1 MEIKSITVDMG
12 EFGPM
17 KLNKTVEELCV
28 LAVQDPL
35 TQTYNRNVLS
45 ELRSK
50 LENEY
55 IYMAMVDVD
64 HLKQINDTYGHV
76 VGDMV
81 IKQVA
86 ARLQKVSPT
95 VFRLGG
101 DEFLIVSSKSLM
113 NLTVPQATVGAMF
126 KPACLSFG
134 DAMEAADHLLYIAK
148 HSRTPKAD
156 RHDYSPNDIRE
167 IFGLPRI

>member
-1 MEIKSITVDMG
+1 MDIKNIIVDMG
-12 EFGPM
+12 DFGPM
-17 KLNKTVEELCV
+17 KINKTVEELCV
-28 LAVQDPL
+28 MAVLDPL

-45 ELRSK
+45 EARSK
-50 LENEY
+50 FDKEY

-64 HLKQINDTYGHV
+64 HLKQINDIYGHT

-86 ARLQKVSPT
+86 EQLQKVSKM

-101 DEFLIVSSKSLM
+101 DEFLIVSHQSLM
-113 NLTVPQATVGAMF
+113 DLKVDYATVGAMF

-134 DAMEAADHLLYIAK
+134 DAMEAADRLLYVAK
-148 HSRTPKAD
+148 HSRTLKAD
-156 RHDYSPNDIRE
+156 RHEYSPNDIRA

>member
-1 MEIKSITVDMG
+1 MEIKNITVDMG
-12 EFGPM
+12 DFGRM
-17 KLNKTVEELCV
+17 TLDKTVEELIV
-28 LAVQDPL
+28 LAVKDPL
-35 TQTYNRNVLS
+35 TGTFNRNILS
-45 ELRSK
+45 ESRSR
-50 LENEY
+50 LEMEC

-64 HLKQINDTYGHV
+64 HLKQINDTYGHA

-86 ARLQKVSPT
+86 AQLQKISPT

-113 NLTVPQATVGAMF
+113 NLTIPHATVGAIF

-134 DAMEAADHLLYIAK
+134 DAMEAADRLLYIAK

-156 RHDYSPNDIRE
+156 RHNCSPNDIRA

>member
-35 TQTYNRNVLS
+35 TQTYNRHVLS
-45 ELRSK
+45 EVRSR
-50 LENEY
+50 LEREY
-55 IYMAMVDVD
+55 VYMAMVDVD
-64 HLKQINDTYGHV
+64 HLKQVNDMYGHI

-86 ARLQKVSPT
+86 EQLQNVSKM

-101 DEFLIVSSKSLM
+101 DEFLIISNKSLM
-113 NLTVPQATVGAMF
+113 DLKVDYATVGAMF

-134 DAMEAADHLLYIAK
+134 DAMEAADRLLYAAK

-156 RHDYSPNDIRE
+156 RHDYSPNDIRA

>member
-1 MEIKSITVDMG
+1 MDSKNITVDMG
-12 EFGPM
+12 DFGRM
-17 KLNKTVEELCV
+17 TLDKTVEELIV
-28 LAVQDPL
+28 LAFKDPL
-35 TQTYNRNVLS
+35 TDTFNRNALS

-50 LENEY
+50 VERGY
-55 IYMAMVDVD
+55 IYLAMVDID
-64 HLKQINDTYGHV
+64 HLKQINDTYGHI

-86 ARLQKVSPT
+86 AHLQRVSPT

-113 NLTVPQATVGAMF
+113 NLQVPQATVGAMF
-126 KPACLSFG
+126 KPDCLSFG
-134 DAMEAADHLLYIAK
+134 DAMEAADHRLYAAK
-148 HSRTPKAD
+148 HSRTPKTD
-156 RHDYSPNDIRE
+156 CYDYSPNDIRE

>member
-1 MEIKSITVDMG
+1 MEIKNITVDMG
-12 EFGPM
+12 DFGRM
-17 KLNKTVEELCV
+17 TLNKTVEELIM
-28 LAVQDPL
+28 LAVKDPL
-35 TQTYNRNVLS
+35 TDTFNRNVLS
-45 ELRSK
+45 ELCSK
-50 LENEY
+50 LEREY

-86 ARLQKVSPT
+86 AHLQKVSPT

-113 NLTVPQATVGAMF
+113 NLKVPYATVGAIF

-134 DAMEAADHLLYIAK
+134 DAMETADQLLYEAK
-148 HSRTPKAD
+148 HSRTPKTD
-156 RHDYSPNDIRE
+156 CYHYSPNDIRA

>member
-1 MEIKSITVDMG
+1 MA
-12 EFGPM
+12 
-17 KLNKTVEELCV
+17 V
-28 LAVQDPL
+28 LDPL

-45 ELRSK
+45 EARSK
-50 LENEY
+50 LDKEY

-86 ARLQKVSPT
+86 ARLQKVSPS

-156 RHDYSPNDIRE
+156 RHDYSPNDICE

>member
-12 EFGPM
+12 EFGPI
-17 KLNKTVEELCV
+17 KLNKTVEELWV

-35 TQTYNRNVLS
+35 TQTYNRHALS
-45 ELRSK
+45 EVRSR
-50 LENEY
+50 LEREY

-64 HLKQINDTYGHV
+64 HLKQVNDMYGHI

-86 ARLQKVSPT
+86 EQLQNVSKM

-101 DEFLIVSSKSLM
+101 DEFLIISNNSLM
-113 NLTVPQATVGAMF
+113 DMKVDYATVGAMF

-134 DAMEAADHLLYIAK
+134 DAMEAADRLLYAAK
-148 HSRTPKAD
+148 HSRTPKFD
-156 RHDYSPNDIRE
+156 FHDYSLNDIRE
-167 IFGLPRI
+167 IFGLPRS

>member
-1 MEIKSITVDMG
+1 MESKNITVDMG
-12 EFGPM
+12 DFGRM
-17 KLNKTVEELCV
+17 TLDKTVEELIV
-28 LAVQDPL
+28 LAVKDPL
-35 TQTYNRNVLS
+35 TDTFNRNVLS
-45 ELRSK
+45 ELCSR
-50 LENEY
+50 LERES

-64 HLKQINDTYGHV
+64 HLKQINNTYGHI

-86 ARLQKVSPT
+86 AHLQKVSPT

-101 DEFLIVSSKSLM
+101 DEFLIISSKSLM
-113 NLTVPQATVGAMF
+113 NLKVPYATVGAMF

-134 DAMEAADHLLYIAK
+134 DAMKAADHLLYIAK
-148 HSRTPKAD
+148 HSRIPKSD
-156 RHDYSPNDIRE
+156 RHDYSPNDIRA

>member
-1 MEIKSITVDMG
+1 MESKNITVDMG
-12 EFGPM
+12 DFGRM
-17 KLNKTVEELCV
+17 TLNKTVEELIM
-28 LAVQDPL
+28 LAVKDPL
-35 TQTYNRNVLS
+35 TDTFNRNVLS
-45 ELRSK
+45 ELYSK
-50 LENEY
+50 LEREH
-55 IYMAMVDVD
+55 IYMAMVDVN
-64 HLKQINDTYGHV
+64 HLKQINDTYGHA

-86 ARLQKVSPT
+86 AQLQKVSPT

-113 NLTVPQATVGAMF
+113 NLTVPQATVGAIF
-126 KPACLSFG
+126 KPACLNFG

-156 RHDYSPNDIRE
+156 RHDYSPNDIRA

>member
-35 TQTYNRNVLS
+35 TQTYNRHVLS
-45 ELRSK
+45 EVRSR
-50 LENEY
+50 LEREY
-55 IYMAMVDVD
+55 IYIAMVDVD
-64 HLKQINDTYGHV
+64 HLKQLNDMYGHI

-86 ARLQKVSPT
+86 EQLQNVSKM

-101 DEFLIVSSKSLM
+101 DEFLIISNNSLM
-113 NLTVPQATVGAMF
+113 DLKVDYATVGAMF

-134 DAMEAADHLLYIAK
+134 DAMEAADRLLYAAK

-156 RHDYSPNDIRE
+156 LHDYSPNDIRA

>member
-1 MEIKSITVDMG
+1 MEIKNITVDMG
-12 EFGPM
+12 DFGRM
-17 KLNKTVEELCV
+17 KLDKTVDELIV
-28 LAVQDPL
+28 LAVKDPL
-35 TQTYNRNVLS
+35 TDTFNRNVLS

-50 LENEY
+50 LEHEH
-55 IYMAMVDVD
+55 IYMAMIDVD
-64 HLKQINDTYGHV
+64 HLKQINDIYGHI

-81 IKQVA
+81 LKQVA
-86 ARLQKVSPT
+86 AQLQKVSPT

-113 NLTVPQATVGAMF
+113 NLQVPQATVGAMF

-134 DAMEAADHLLYIAK
+134 DTMEAADRLLYAAK
-148 HSRTPKAD
+148 HSRTPKSD
-156 RHDYSPNDIRE
+156 RYDYSPNDMRE

>member
-1 MEIKSITVDMG
+1 MEIKNITVDMG
-12 EFGPM
+12 DFGRM
-17 KLNKTVEELCV
+17 TLDKTVEELV
-28 LAVQDPL
+28 ALAVKDPL
-35 TQTYNRNVLS
+35 TDTFNRNVLS
-45 ELRSK
+45 ELCSR
-50 LENEY
+50 LERKY

-86 ARLQKVSPT
+86 AQLQKVSST

-134 DAMEAADHLLYIAK
+134 DAMEAADRLLYAAK
-148 HSRTPKAD
+148 HSRTSKSD
-156 RHDYSPNDIRE
+156 HHDYSMNDIRE

>member
-1 MEIKSITVDMG
+1 MEIKNITVDMG
-12 EFGPM
+12 DFGQM
-17 KLNKTVEELCV
+17 TLDKTVEELIV
-28 LAVQDPL
+28 LAVKDPL
-35 TQTYNRNVLS
+35 TDTYNRNVLS
-45 ELRSK
+45 ELRSR
-50 LENEY
+50 LEREY

-86 ARLQKVSPT
+86 ARLQKISPT

-134 DAMEAADHLLYIAK
+134 DAMEAADRLLYIAK

>member
-35 TQTYNRNVLS
+35 TQTYNRHVLS
-45 ELRSK
+45 EVRSR
-50 LENEY
+50 LEREY

-64 HLKQINDTYGHV
+64 HLKQVNDMYGHI

-86 ARLQKVSPT
+86 EQLQNVSKM

-101 DEFLIVSSKSLM
+101 DEFLIISNNSLM
-113 NLTVPQATVGAMF
+113 DMKVDYATVGAMF

-134 DAMEAADHLLYIAK
+134 DAMEAADRLLYAAK
-148 HSRTPKAD
+148 HSKTPKSD